1 MDGKLCRV
9 CATAADYKHCVALF
23 SSLNL
28 KNDLPGRMSR
38 LLGVPVCQHD
48 GRPSV
53 ICRRCMNNVTGL
65 EKSLDALRKKAKVAY
80 DTFDKEN
87 ESRKRPKNTSGNVNV
102 SPFTLSVRPPAKMR
116 VDSRRRCL
124 LPECK
129 CM

>member
-65 EKSLDALRKKAKVAY
+65 EKSLDALRKKLKSLMIPL
-80 DTFDKEN
+80 TK
-87 ESRKRPKNTSGNVNV
+87 
-102 SPFTLSVRPPAKMR
+102 KMR
-116 VDSRRRCL
+116 AGRDQRTLVGML
-124 LPECK
+124 
-129 CM
+129 M